1 MIMVKRKD
9 KATICF
15 KRLSSFAPKA
25 CDTITPNPWAS
36 PDAKPSTRNM
46 IEPVAPTAARASSP
60 KNCPTMMVST
70 ILQNCWNRFPN
81 NTGSEKKRI
90 NFSGFPVVISFVI
103 IISSFQN
110 FLQKC
115 SALYEKKV
123 LYSLET
129 GLVYIGKIKM
139 TM

>member
-1 MIMVKRKD
+1 MFIKIKSSREVVTVNAVRITEMIMVKRKD

-36 PDAKPSTRNM
+36 PDAKPSTRNI

-70 ILQNCWNRFPN
+70 ML
-81 NTGSEKKRI
+81 
-90 NFSGFPVVISFVI
+90 
-103 IISSFQN
+103 
-110 FLQKC
+110 
-115 SALYEKKV
+115 
-123 LYSLET
+123 
-129 GLVYIGKIKM
+129 
-139 TM
+139 